1 MSFLLGQFPTAS
13 HLLGDYPPTLNLI
26 RHFMREHAD
35 HSLPNPHQMNPA
47 DLTLIPRDRVLLK
60 TLHHKDLQ
68 SRWTGP
74 FEVVLN
80 IPTATKLAG
89 HSSWFLISRLKW
101 APGDSPSLPRNIPH
115 SDVPCYT
122 STVLGPTGLRL
133 DQIPEQNSQ
142 KQISI
147 SKTKTDIFITNWTG
161 ISPTY
166 PIHNRTLLCV
176 SL

>member
-1 MSFLLGQFPTAS
+1 MALAHVRATPQAPSFLSPFKLMYGCPFLLGQFPTAS
-13 HLLGDYPPTLNLI
+13 PLLGDYLPTLNII
-26 RHFMREHAD
+26 RYFMREHAD

-89 HSSWFLISRLKW
+89 HSSWFHISRLKQ
-101 APGDSPSLPRNIPH
+101 APENSPSLPRNIPC
-115 SDVPCYT
+115 SDTPCYT
-122 STVLGPTGLRL
+122 STVLGLTRL
-133 DQIPEQNSQ
+133 
-142 KQISI
+142 
-147 SKTKTDIFITNWTG
+147 
-161 ISPTY
+161 
-166 PIHNRTLLCV
+166 
-176 SL
+176 

>member
-1 MSFLLGQFPTAS
+1 MALARIRGTPQAPSFLSPLELMYGRPFLFGHFPTVS
-13 HLLGDYPPTLNLI
+13 PLLGDYLSTLNII
-26 RHFMREHAD
+26 RYFMREHAD

-89 HSSWFLISRLKW
+89 HSSWFLISRLKR
-101 APGDSPSLPRNIPH
+101 APGDSPSLPRNIPW
-115 SDVPCYT
+115 SDAPCYT
-122 STVLGPTGLRL
+122 STVLGPIRLRL
-133 DQIPEQNSQ
+133 DQIPEETEQPN
-142 KQISI
+142 K
-147 SKTKTDIFITNWTG
+147 
-161 ISPTY
+161 
-166 PIHNRTLLCV
+166 
-176 SL
+176 